1 MLVCSNMECRIH
13 LDVDCTYV
21 EREDVT
27 QAEGELR
34 KIVEFLK
41 ADSGQLQ
48 PSQAEDSVYPS
59 YDKKLV
65 DIAFCN
71 LIDRSVVELGTNFR
85 EDSQSRRMPLHLNF
99 REGLF
104 LADYN

>member
-1 MLVCSNMECRIH
+1 MECRIH

-34 KIVEFLK
+34 KIVDFLK
-41 ADSGQLQ
+41 ADSRQLQ
-48 PSQAEDSVYPS
+48 PSQAEDSVFPS

-85 EDSQSRRMPLHLNF
+85 EDSQSRRMPRHLIF
-99 REGLF
+99 CEGSFPNLVSR
-104 LADYN
+104 

>member
-1 MLVCSNMECRIH
+1 MECRIH

-27 QAEGELR
+27 RAEGELR

-41 ADSGQLQ
+41 ADSRQLQ
-48 PSQAEDSVYPS
+48 PSQVEDSVYPS
-59 YDKKLV
+59 HDKKLV

-71 LIDRSVVELGTNFR
+71 LIDRSVVEIKTNHCQ
-85 EDSQSRRMPLHLNF
+85 D
-99 REGLF
+99 
-104 LADYN
+104 

>member
-1 MLVCSNMECRIH
+1 MECRIH

-27 QAEGELR
+27 RAEGELR

-48 PSQAEDSVYPS
+48 PSQVEDSVYPS
-59 YDKKLV
+59 HDKKLV

-71 LIDRSVVELGTNFR
+71 LIDRSVVEIKTNHCQ
-85 EDSQSRRMPLHLNF
+85 D
-99 REGLF
+99 
-104 LADYN
+104 

>member
-41 ADSGQLQ
+41 ADSRQLQ
-48 PSQAEDSVYPS
+48 PSQAEDSVFPS

-71 LIDRSVVELGTNFR
+71 LIDRSVETNQTFILR
-85 EDSQSRRMPLHLNF
+85 SN
-99 REGLF
+99 
-104 LADYN
+104 

>member
-1 MLVCSNMECRIH
+1 MECRIH

-27 QAEGELR
+27 RAEGELR

-48 PSQAEDSVYPS
+48 PSQVEDSVYPS
-59 YDKKLV
+59 HDKKLV

-71 LIDRSVVELGTNFR
+71 LIDRSVETNQTIILMSHTTAR
-85 EDSQSRRMPLHLNF
+85 LRSTPRT
-99 REGLF
+99 
-104 LADYN
+104 